1 MNNIIVTAQRF
12 LAEADSPY
20 HLLYGALLVLV
31 IVYTPLIPADIRRFA
46 DSMIGRIVMV
56 GSVYGV
62 IQTLG
67 WVYGLLTAMAFLVL
81 LQGVS
86 RSPMFSVTEGFD
98 GGGTVS
104 EKRRMGRRWFVERVL
119 GEHPEKIAT
128 DRVMTSAIQ
137 DA

>member
-1 MNNIIVTAQRF
+1 MNIIATAQRA
-12 LAEADSPY
+12 LSDIDSPY
-20 HLLYGALLVLV
+20 RLLYGAALVLV
-31 IVYTPLIPADIRRFA
+31 IVYAPLIPTDIRRFA
-46 DSMIGRIVMV
+46 DSILGRIVMV
-56 GSVYGV
+56 GAVYGV

-81 LQGVS
+81 LQGIS
-86 RSPMFSVTEGFD
+86 RSPLLEGFD

-128 DRVMTSAIQ
+128 DRVMTSAVQ